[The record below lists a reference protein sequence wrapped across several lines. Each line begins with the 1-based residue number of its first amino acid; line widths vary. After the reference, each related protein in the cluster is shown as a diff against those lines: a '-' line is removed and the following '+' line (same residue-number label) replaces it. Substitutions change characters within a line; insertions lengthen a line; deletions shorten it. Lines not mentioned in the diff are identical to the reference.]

1 MLASSQDSMGDTED
15 TPLLTLARNHKHDLL
30 ESHGRSDEGIDC
42 DMDIRQC
49 VRLVV
54 MLADDAA
61 GEYGDAAESGRP
73 ITRHLT

>member
-1 MLASSQDSMGDTED
+1 MGDTGD
-15 TPLLTLARNHKHDLL
+15 MPLLTFARNRKHDLL
-30 ESHGRSDEGIDC
+30 ESHGRSDEGNGCDID
-42 DMDIRQC
+42 IGQC

-61 GEYGDAAESGRP
+61 GEYGDAAESGQP